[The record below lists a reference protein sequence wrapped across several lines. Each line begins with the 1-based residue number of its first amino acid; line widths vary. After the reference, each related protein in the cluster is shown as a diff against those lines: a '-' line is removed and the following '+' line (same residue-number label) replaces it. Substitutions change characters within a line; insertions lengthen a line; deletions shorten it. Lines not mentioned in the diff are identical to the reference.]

1 MRQFIVFV
9 PVPDESS
16 VILASCF
23 MQYVLMKFD
32 LCHLVSLDDGTP
44 FKGAFIAMCQALN
57 LNYNV
62 LAKRKHKG
70 ISVEHFYRLFNKSMT
85 IAAEEHGTTSIL
97 VPAGIVAGYA
107 LNCAPIDGT
116 YILCSIPAI
125 SQELKFPLDINLNA
139 MPKLVQNNAN
149 SVLEYFKLTD
159 SSRSFSSSILK
170 MLIEYRRII
179 HYECINN
186 SINLVVLY
194 AEDIVM
200 DRTGIQSDL
209 SKRKFAKLS

>member
-1 MRQFIVFV
+1 MRQLIVFV
-9 PVPDESS
+9 PVPAESS

-32 LCHLVSLDDGTP
+32 LCHLVMLDDGTP
-44 FKGAFIAMCQALN
+44 FRAFVAMCQALN
-57 LNYNV
+57 LNYDV
-62 LAKRKHKG
+62 LAKRKYKG
-70 ISVEHFYRLFNKSMT
+70 ISAEHFYRLFNKSVT
-85 IAAEEHGTTSIL
+85 IAAEERGTTSIL
-97 VPAGIVAGYA
+97 VPAGIAAEYA

-125 SQELKFPLDINLNA
+125 SRELKFPLDINLNA
-139 MPKLVQNNAN
+139 MLKLVQNNAN
-149 SVLEYFKLTD
+149 SALEYLKLTD

-170 MLIEYRRII
+170 MLIEYRRIV
-179 HYECINN
+179 HYERINN

-200 DRTGIQSDL
+200 DRTAIQSDI